1 MGETLLLFY
10 HYMKGTARLVCAGNR
25 GMEMQLS
32 SLYEAFNKEDGFAL
46 ASGSGHM
53 KYARDPKL

>member
-46 ASGSGHM
+46 ASGPGHM
-53 KYARDPKL
+53 KNALDPEL